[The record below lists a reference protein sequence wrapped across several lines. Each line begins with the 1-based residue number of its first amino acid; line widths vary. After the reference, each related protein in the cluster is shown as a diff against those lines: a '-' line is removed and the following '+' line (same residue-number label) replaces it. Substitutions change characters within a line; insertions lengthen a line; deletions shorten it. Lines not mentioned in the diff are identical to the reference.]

1 VKARDLKKGVAIDLG
16 RLGVKTVTSSAASVG
31 AGWRLAFDA
40 VTVLIC
46 RPDTEFKV
54 VRLLDTFVEC
64 DRCRLLVWQGLQPET
79 QGISI
84 PGNHEPV
91 ECEGVALPS
100 EIPICPGSEM
110 LGRIVQE
117 QPW

>member
-1 VKARDLKKGVAIDLG
+1 MKARDLKKGMAIDLG
-16 RLGVKTVTSSAASVG
+16 RLGIKTVTHSSASVG

-46 RPDTEFKV
+46 RPDSEFQRV
-54 VRLLDTFVEC
+54 LDTFVEC

-79 QGISI
+79 HGVSI

-91 ECEGVALPS
+91 ECEGVALPT
-100 EIPICPGSEM
+100 EEPVCPGSEM
-110 LGRIVQE
+110 LGRIVQNSI
-117 QPW
+117 